1 MTESTPAKKL
11 TIEDIRKR
19 RAKRAADI
27 EAQREAQ
34 LVADYQAIESNEDE
48 LGPSN
53 VSVVELNA
61 FAPGLPAAFAVK
73 VMPPAASK
81 RYHDRLKPQQGRGGQ
96 IKPVDAIGAVEEV
109 GAVCLVYP
117 PAGET
122 REALLAA
129 RPNLLAQAGG
139 ESIKLAEGRAESE
152 GKE

>member
-1 MTESTPAKKL
+1 MTESTPATL
-11 TIEDIRKR
+11 ADIRAR
-19 RAKRAADI
+19 RAKRAASI

-34 LVADYQAIESNEDE
+34 LVVDYEAIESIEDE

-73 VMPPAASK
+73 VMPPAVGK
-81 RYHDRLKPQQGRGGQ
+81 RYHDRLKPQQGRSGQ
-96 IKPVDAIGAVEEV
+96 MKPVDAISAVEEV

-122 REALLAA
+122 RDALLDA

-139 ESIKLAEGRAESE
+139 EAIKLAEGRAESE